1 MDVTRYDDVLLG
13 VLQHCEQIEPF
24 LEAMFSF
31 LARRT
36 DFFRLMHS
44 RDDKMGFPPGVAEKM
59 VIKVCIYT
67 IAIVGTASLF
77 CTWFGIPW
85 FKNRTSSLLDAS
97 KVNIK
102 DLTMNLNTHRSSSF
116 YHHSFFQVFRNSI
129 ATCSKFGKSYVKYS
143 FNTGDLSSLD
153 VVMNNHRTS
162 AVLGTLV
169 PEVFFCWEE
178 TRQERERSDKRKSK
192 PLVAGDAN
200 LTIMLR

>member
-1 MDVTRYDDVLLG
+1 MLIQQNLWIILAVNSQSSLISRKTMDVTRYDDVLLG

-97 KVNIK
+97 KGLDASKHQGLDNELEHAPIK
-102 DLTMNLNTHRSSSF
+102 FILSSF
-116 YHHSFFQVFRNSI
+116 F
-129 ATCSKFGKSYVKYS
+129 
-143 FNTGDLSSLD
+143 LSS
-153 VVMNNHRTS
+153 V
-162 AVLGTLV
+162 
-169 PEVFFCWEE
+169 
-178 TRQERERSDKRKSK
+178 
-192 PLVAGDAN
+192 
-200 LTIMLR
+200 